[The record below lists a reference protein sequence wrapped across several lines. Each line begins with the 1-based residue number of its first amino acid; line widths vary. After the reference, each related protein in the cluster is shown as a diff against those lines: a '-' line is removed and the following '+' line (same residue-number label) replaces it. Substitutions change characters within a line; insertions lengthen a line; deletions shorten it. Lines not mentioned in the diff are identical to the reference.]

1 MTSSQLLSE
10 AELIEKLL
18 TRGHL
23 NVPERSCLPEGKA
36 RGSLIKATIA
46 NHLLEDDWFPKMW
59 RPDQL
64 GSGAVIE
71 RTANGFLVHVSAE
84 CSVGRFAPLRVTK
97 HINVLDAAEDWTKSM
112 YGDDIDGV
120 PIDWK
125 A

>member
-1 MTSSQLLSE
+1 MPSSYLLSE

-23 NVPERSCLPEGKA
+23 NVPERSWLPERKA
-36 RGSLIKATIA
+36 RGSLIKTIIA

-59 RPDQL
+59 RPEQL
-64 GSGAVIE
+64 GSRSVIE
-71 RTANGFLVHVSAE
+71 RTASGFRVHVSAE
-84 CSVGRFAPLRVTK
+84 CGVMRYAMVRVTD
-97 HINVLDAAEDWTKSM
+97 HASVLDAAEDWTKSM

-120 PIDWK
+120 QIDWK